1 MNGDNQALLNAIQGP
16 IIMITVGTLFA
27 LDQHSNLR
35 FGQTWP
41 VILIVLG
48 VLNLGRWT
56 GRRQQP

>member
-1 MNGDNQALLNAIQGP
+1 MNVDNVALLNAIQGP
-16 IIMITVGTLFA
+16 VLMITVGLLFA
-27 LDQHSNLR
+27 LDQFSL
-35 FGQTWP
+35 FAFSQTWP